1 MTPMFAKLSIA
12 AALLSSLLLGGCQHS
27 GLWGDD
33 EFAGYTQR
41 VDKVTADAG
50 DAKEWNRAVQTDHP
64 YPRYAY
70 DHRIPVDAERM
81 TNAVRAYRSGPKQMR
96 EQSKEGETWTPPPGA
111 GADGSAAAG
120 AAPAGQ

>member
-27 GLWGDD
+27 GLWGND

-81 TNAVRAYRSGPKQMR
+81 SNAVIAYRSGPKPMSSQGPGGAAGAR
-96 EQSKEGETWTPPPGA
+96 PPGA
-111 GADGSAAAG
+111 GGGGATAGQG
-120 AAPAGQ
+120 AA

>member
-27 GLWGDD
+27 GLWGDE

-50 DAKEWNRAVQTDHP
+50 DAKEWNRAVHTDHP

-70 DHRIPVDAERM
+70 DHRIPVDAGRM
-81 TNAVRAYRSGPKQMR
+81 SNAVRAYRSGPKAMSSQGP
-96 EQSKEGETWTPPPGA
+96 EGATWTPPPGTESA
-111 GADGSAAAG
+111 GPAASPGTATR
-120 AAPAGQ
+120 

>member
-27 GLWGDD
+27 GLWGDE

-50 DAKEWNRAVQTDHP
+50 DAKEWNRAVHTDHP

-70 DHRIPVDAERM
+70 DHRIPVDAARM
-81 TNAVRAYRSGPKQMR
+81 SNAVRAYRSGPKPLRSQG
-96 EQSKEGETWTPPPGA
+96 KVGETWSQQPGA
-111 GADGSAAAG
+111 EAGGAVASPASA
-120 AAPAGQ
+120 PR